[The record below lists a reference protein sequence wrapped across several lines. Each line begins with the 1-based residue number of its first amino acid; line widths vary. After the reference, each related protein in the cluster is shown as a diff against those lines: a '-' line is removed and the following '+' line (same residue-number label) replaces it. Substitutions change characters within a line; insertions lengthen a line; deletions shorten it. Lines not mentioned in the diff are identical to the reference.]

1 MTRTVSLGPDGFVV
15 SDDVEGLLG
24 RLLGNIVLGGRGAE
38 IPTLFAPDGE
48 GFWIPAIGGALR
60 IEDRESVR
68 PPYDEDPALDP
79 ERVELWSVEREIPY
93 KERLQI
99 VLTGDELRAL
109 LAEAQRL
116 VAAQRR

>member
-1 MTRTVSLGPDGFVV
+1 MTRTVSLGFEGFVV
-15 SDDVEGLLG
+15 SADREGLLG
-24 RLLGNIVLGGRGAE
+24 RLLNNIVLGGRGAE

-48 GFWIPAIGGALR
+48 GFWIPSIGGALR
-60 IEDRESVR
+60 IDDRDTVR

-79 ERVELWSVEREIPY
+79 DLVELWSVERERPFHAP
-93 KERLQI
+93 LQI

-116 VAAQRR
+116 ADVQRG